1 MYIDLNDRSIKVQ
14 LKNYNM
20 DKLSKSIKKRVNF
33 FWLTSSVFMDTCKRF
48 YFIFISTFSSI
59 LFWSAT
65 PLTEMVKSHK
75 HNSRIFNVMEISRFF
90 FVDDEINWLKES
102 TWRKE
107 KDEKKKINKQP
118 NKSIWA
124 RHMNWWT
131 RTTAPANVD
140 DEICWVKLHSSSISS
155 KCQLVHAKLPSNQQF
170 AMVIIKFLI
179 H

>member
-20 DKLSKSIKKRVNF
+20 DKLSKSIQKRVNF

-48 YFIFISTFSSI
+48 YFHFNILINPVLVGHTTHWNGQKSQAQFKNFQCNGNFTIFFLSMMKSTGWKN
-59 LFWSAT
+59 L
-65 PLTEMVKSHK
+65 LE
-75 HNSRIFNVMEISRFF
+75 
-90 FVDDEINWLKES
+90 
-102 TWRKE
+102 
-107 KDEKKKINKQP
+107 EKKKTRIKNINKQP

-140 DEICWVKLHSSSISS
+140 DEICWVKMHSSSVSS